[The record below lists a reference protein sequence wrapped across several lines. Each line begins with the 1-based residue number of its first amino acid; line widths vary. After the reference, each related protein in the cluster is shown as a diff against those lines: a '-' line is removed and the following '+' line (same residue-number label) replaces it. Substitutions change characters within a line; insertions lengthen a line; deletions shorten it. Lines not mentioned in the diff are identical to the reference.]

1 MSDNMDKVIEK
12 FSSTHDLRVDGH
24 HLIEKRQKTLSYEMP
39 RVHWTRGTHQN
50 EIEKTVVV
58 HVRTINDKSYKVTK
72 SRDEL
77 DTGWILTAYPDAA
90 IVFPADKIQV
100 ETKMT
105 EDEVKQ
111 FEEDWKSL
119 WNPETIK
126 NEIEN
131 LHRQGCHHFPRQ

>member
-1 MSDNMDKVIEK
+1 MTS
-12 FSSTHDLRVDGH
+12 
-24 HLIEKRQKTLSYEMP
+24 P
-39 RVHWTRGTHQN
+39 
-50 EIEKTVVV
+50 
-58 HVRTINDKSYKVTK
+58 TK
-72 SRDEL
+72 SLKVESDEL
-77 DTGWILTAYPDAA
+77 DTDCVSRYDMA